1 MARAKAK
8 RNRQQTEIAQA
19 IIAEWFRVLPDSTGN
34 IGTMDAFSLTAA
46 FNDILDRPTKAI
58 IDEAAVVNIVVPLP
72 PAGVANRD
80 QLREYLALNQDF
92 VVGMSV
98 AALFGCGR

>member
-19 IIAEWFRVLPDSTGN
+19 IIAEWFRILPENTGTP
-34 IGTMDAFSLTAA
+34 GEMDEYSLTAA
-46 FNDILDRPTKAI
+46 FNDILDRTAKAI
-58 IDEAAVVNIVVPLP
+58 IDEEDVVVIVVPRP
-72 PAGVANRD
+72 PAGVTNRAELKD
-80 QLREYLALNQDF
+80 YLSRNQDF
-92 VVGMSV
+92 VVGMSS